1 MNTSLYKIVY
11 CSKNLISG
19 NGAEQDGEILQILST
34 ARVNN
39 HRQSITGALLFNAG
53 YFAQVLEG
61 PQGSIERIFE
71 RIQQDPRH
79 GEVTVLDCGAA
90 DGRSFGEWAM
100 AHVRLPHESEAKG
113 ISSTL
118 QAALL
123 NPAGSGEAILDL
135 LRSLVIQED

>member
-19 NGAEQDGEILQILST
+19 SGAEQDGEILQILST

-61 PQGSIERIFE
+61 PQVSIERIFE

-79 GEVTVLDCGAA
+79 SEVTVLECGAA
-90 DGRSFGEWAM
+90 DERSFGEWAM

-113 ISSTL
+113 IASTL
-118 QAALL
+118 QEALL
-123 NPAGSGEAILDL
+123 NPAEAGEAVLSL
-135 LRSLVIQED
+135 LRGVIIQED